1 MGHNWQDPAF
11 ASQWDAR
18 HLAGNPARA
27 EHLALLL
34 AAFDGVPPGWT
45 LDLGCGSGL
54 VAQEILDRFPG
65 ARVQGI
71 DSSPAMLS
79 LARDRLR
86 PYGDRALL
94 ADGDLAAI
102 DEVDAPSPC
111 VAAVAVQSL
120 HHLTESQHEAVVRW
134 TFDHLAPGG
143 WFFIIDRLA
152 VPSAAL
158 YSVFYQVR
166 ERQGQSPN
174 PASWPEYLAW
184 LEANG
189 DRPQSVQVILR
200 LLERAGF
207 AAAAIDVRGDR
218 GMLAGR
224 RSA

>member
-1 MGHNWQDPAF
+1 MDHNWQDPAF
-11 ASQWDAR
+11 ASQWDA
-18 HLAGNPARA
+18 A
-27 EHLALLL
+27 
-34 AAFDGVPPGWT
+34 GWT

-54 VAQEILDRFPG
+54 VAQELLDRFPG
-65 ARVQGI
+65 ARVQDI

-86 PYGDRALL
+86 PYGDRARL

-102 DEVDAPSPC
+102 DEVDAPPPC

-120 HHLTESQHEAVVRW
+120 HHLTESQYEAVVRW
-134 TFDHLAPGG
+134 TFDQLAPGG

-152 VPSAAL
+152 IPSAAL

-174 PASWPEYLAW
+174 PASWPEYFAW

-189 DRPQSVQVILR
+189 DRPQSVQIILR
-200 LLERAGF
+200 LWSAPSLSPPRSTCEAI
-207 AAAAIDVRGDR
+207 AACSQAVVRPDEIYSTSN
-218 GMLAGR
+218 M
-224 RSA
+224 RSST